1 MSGGGPFT
9 PYDLATS
16 SLKTNWDF
24 YPRGVP
30 SYTQLNS
37 QRLNNFTQL
46 DLRLDK
52 KYTFKSFNLNL
63 FLDIQNITNS
73 VYQQQKQLV
82 LDRSAGG
89 APQSDPTDATRYK
102 MKFIEDPAGTI
113 LPTIG
118 IIFDF

>member
-1 MSGGGPFT
+1 
-9 PYDLATS
+9 
-16 SLKTNWDF
+16 
-24 YPRGVP
+24 V
-30 SYTQLNS
+30 NS

-82 LDRSAGG
+82 LDRSASG